1 VLSLDYFAGKIFVC
15 EAAAAIVTA
24 YSAEGFCG
32 SQSKN
37 EGIYIEYLQLSF
49 IPCSDYFPYRAV
61 TAEVMKAAQGGVSG
75 SLKYSTVS
83 PLPLPQG
90 FKSSRE

>member
-1 VLSLDYFAGKIFVC
+1 MLSLDYFAGKIFVC

-37 EGIYIEYLQLSF
+37 EGIYIEYLQLSLF
-49 IPCSDYFPYRAV
+49 HALTIFH
-61 TAEVMKAAQGGVSG
+61 TG
-75 SLKYSTVS
+75 L
-83 PLPLPQG
+83 
-90 FKSSRE
+90 